1 MNLFIKIINSI
12 LILLF
17 LVSPVNALILNEFTN
32 NELKKIEL
40 EMSYSD
46 FKLIYPNVKEF
57 GDKSSV
63 ICTFDFINND
73 MWNGTLLVFKTGK
86 LKYISLIRQNPNNV
100 ISNEEY
106 FSVKKIIIPIL
117 KKALKILGKNYI
129 FKINKRIDNK
139 EPYYDV
145 LILWKY
151 PKKQICLSYT
161 PPKYIKEALIPAI
174 SLSII
179 SENENFSSYF
189 KEIIDPKDNPTI
201 FKETLNGLIKKLF
214 RTCP

>member
-1 MNLFIKIINSI
+1 
-12 LILLF
+12 
-17 LVSPVNALILNEFTN
+17 
-32 NELKKIEL
+32 
-40 EMSYSD
+40 
-46 FKLIYPNVKEF
+46 
-57 GDKSSV
+57 
-63 ICTFDFINND
+63 
-73 MWNGTLLVFKTGK
+73 
-86 LKYISLIRQNPNNV
+86 
-100 ISNEEY
+100 
-106 FSVKKIIIPIL
+106 
-117 KKALKILGKNYI
+117 
-129 FKINKRIDNK
+129 
-139 EPYYDV
+139 